1 MTPTQPERALAGE
14 LMIHP
19 IVAVAVALLLVNDH
33 VLKALW
39 PGALTGKLSD
49 IAGMIFFPLFL
60 LSVQELLSR
69 TLRRTMQ
76 PSRRQLAMWILIVG
90 IGFTAVNIIPIAGD
104 WYRWTW
110 GVLGSP
116 LRGSATPVVL
126 TQDVGDLA
134 ALPFLGIAWLVG
146 AKRVSRAI
154 DSSDELP
161 VVGTSFIPRE
171 RAGRESNP
179 QPSDP

>member
-1 MTPTQPERALAGE
+1 
-14 LMIHP
+14 MIHP
-19 IVAVAVALLLVNDH
+19 MVVVAVVVLVVNDH

-49 IAGMIFFPLFL
+49 IAGMTFFPLFL

-69 TLRRTMQ
+69 TLHRTIQ

-116 LRGSATPVVL
+116 LRGSTTPVVL
-126 TQDVGDLA
+126 TQDLGDLVV
-134 ALPFLGIAWLVG
+134 LPFLGIAWLIG
-146 AKRVSRAI
+146 EKRVSRAKGI
-154 DSSDELP
+154 NDELP
-161 VVGTSFIPRE
+161 VVGTSFIS
-171 RAGRESNP
+171 A
-179 QPSDP
+179 